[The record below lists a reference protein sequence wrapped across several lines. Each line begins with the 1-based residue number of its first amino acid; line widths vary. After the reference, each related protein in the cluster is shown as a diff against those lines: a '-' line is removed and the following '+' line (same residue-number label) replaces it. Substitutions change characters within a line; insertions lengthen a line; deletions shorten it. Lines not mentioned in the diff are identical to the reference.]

1 MIATGLAFAGLSSL
15 WPLLIVAFVGTL
27 NPSSGDAGLLLPLE
41 HARLAE
47 SATGDARTALFARY
61 SLVGALSAALG
72 ALAAGL
78 PDWLAAHAGLPP
90 LMAMRAMFIYSTTGF
105 IVWVLYRHLP
115 APHLTADRTH
125 VPLGPSRRIVTHL
138 ALLFS
143 VDAFA
148 SGLLVNSLLNL

>member
-1 MIATGLAFAGLSSL
+1 
-15 WPLLIVAFVGTL
+15 
-27 NPSSGDAGLLLPLE
+27 
-41 HARLAE
+41 
-47 SATGDARTALFARY
+47 
-61 SLVGALSAALG
+61 
-72 ALAAGL
+72 
-78 PDWLAAHAGLPP
+78 
-90 LMAMRAMFIYSTTGF
+90 MAMRAMFIVYSTTGF

-148 SGLLVNSLLNL
+148 SGLLVKSLLTL

>member
-1 MIATGLAFAGLSSL
+1 
-15 WPLLIVAFVGTL
+15 VAFVGTL
-27 NPSSGDAGLLLPLE
+27 NPSSGDVSLFLPLE

-78 PDWLAAHAGLPP
+78 PDWIAAHAGIPP
-90 LMAMRAMFIYSTTGF
+90 LTAMRAMFIVYSTTGF

-125 VPLGPSRRIVTHL
+125 VPVGPSRRIVTHL

-143 VDAFA
+143 VDA
-148 SGLLVNSLLNL
+148 